1 MDESSLNAA
10 DSPWRLFVYL
20 AREAPLAV
28 VLRRG
33 PSAWAR
39 LSLWHTGT
47 DIFEH
52 GQWIKARVFE
62 RRSDLSPDGSLF
74 VAFIRKTEGR
84 TLPNRDTWVAVSRPP
99 WFTALALWFVGGT
112 YHTGGFF
119 PDRHT
124 LWSGF
129 TTEPPDEGALPGW
142 LTQSGPLPL
151 CVDGTNN
158 WTERTVWFNRLLRDG
173 WERVEGTTPETWTHR
188 DPAGDLTLLMTLLS
202 DAAFGTYAG
211 PHVVEYAV
219 HAEPAGAI
227 FSIGQAT
234 WADWDQRGRLILA
247 QHGRLF
253 HCQPPGTLQEIADF
267 NPHQPEPTPA
277 PAYSGASS
285 QGGSP
290 CRLDK

>member
-1 MDESSLNAA
+1 MNAA
-10 DSPWRLFVYL
+10 DSPCRLFVYL

-47 DIFEH
+47 DTFEH

-99 WFTALALWFVGGT
+99 RFTALALWFVGGT

-202 DAAFGTYAG
+202 DADFGTYGG

-219 HAEPAGAI
+219 RAKSAGAM
-227 FSIGQAT
+227 FSVARQP
-234 WADWDQRGRLILA
+234 GRT
-247 QHGRLF
+247 
-253 HCQPPGTLQEIADF
+253 GTSE
-267 NPHQPEPTPA
+267 
-277 PAYSGASS
+277 GASS
-285 QGGSP
+285 WPSMAGFSTASRPALCKRSP
-290 CRLDK
+290 ISTLTSPSRLLSPPTPVPHPREAPCQLDK